1 MKTGNSGR
9 SPLFPTNDEDMPYIL
24 DFKGCLERNRRMK
37 QRDMEVYHHYRLL
50 FSEGYHH
57 PQREL
62 TNSIIYDAEYRAEIF
77 KRIEEQRHQT
87 ALLCVQLGLYKDS
100 YEAKQGVRGKPLWAH
115 SFCRQ
120 NDQVLRLQ
128 VQAPT
133 LQIVINSFVIII
145 C

>member
-37 QRDMEVYHHYRLL
+37 RRDMEVYHHYRLL
-50 FSEGYHH
+50 FSEGYQH

-100 YEAKQGVRGKPLWAH
+100 YEAKQGVRGKLPWID
-115 SFCRQ
+115 SFFRQ

-128 VQAPT
+128 IQAPP
-133 LQIVINSFVIII
+133 LQIVIYSIVIY
-145 C
+145 